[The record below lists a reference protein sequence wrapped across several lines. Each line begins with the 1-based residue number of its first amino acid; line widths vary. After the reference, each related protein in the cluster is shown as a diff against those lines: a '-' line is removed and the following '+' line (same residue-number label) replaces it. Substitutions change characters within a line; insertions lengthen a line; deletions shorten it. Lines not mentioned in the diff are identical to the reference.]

1 MKYNKNSKP
10 NNYLNQY
17 SYDQIKIANKT
28 ALKIL
33 YEFVDEM
40 FTMFSDIKKYII
52 KPKQLENML
61 KNIHYKGTY
70 NYQEIEY
77 CLELSVNEPVKRSD
91 GTVEIYRYYYE
102 DVGIAIHSLIYYK
115 ECLVKT
121 ESQKMLKFLTIAG
134 QKERDKI
141 RKKTMS
147 KLKTLQDKLF
157 YLIDNDPTMD

>member
-1 MKYNKNSKP
+1 MKYSKP

-17 SYDQIKIANKT
+17 SYNQIKKANKT

-40 FTMFSDIKKYII
+40 FMMFCDKKKYIN
-52 KPKQLENML
+52 KPYQLEDML

-70 NYQEIEY
+70 NYQEVEY
-77 CLELSVNEPVKRSD
+77 CLDLSVNEQIQRSN

-102 DVGIAIHSLIYYK
+102 DVGRAIHSLIYYK
-115 ECLVKT
+115 ECLIKT
-121 ESQKMLKFLTIAG
+121 ESKKMLKFLTIEG
-134 QKERDKI
+134 RKERDKI

-147 KLKTLQDKLF
+147 KLKALQDELF
-157 YLIDNDPTMD
+157 YLIDNDPTVD

>member
-1 MKYNKNSKP
+1 MKNNQNSKP

-17 SYDQIKIANKT
+17 SYDQIKIANKI

-40 FTMFSDIKKYII
+40 FTMFSDIRKYII

-61 KNIHYKGTY
+61 KDIHYKGTY

-77 CLELSVNEPVKRSD
+77 CLKLSVNEQVKRSD

-102 DVGIAIHSLIYYK
+102 DVGIAIYSLIYYK
-115 ECLVKT
+115 ECLVKIK
-121 ESQKMLKFLTIAG
+121 SKKMLKYLTAEG
-134 QKERDKI
+134 QKERNKI
-141 RKKTMS
+141 RTKAMK
-147 KLKTLQDKLF
+147 KLKQLQDELF
-157 YLIDNDPTMD
+157 YFIDNDPTID

>member
-1 MKYNKNSKP
+1 MKYSKNSKP

-40 FTMFSDIKKYII
+40 FTMFSNIRKYTI

-61 KNIHYKGTY
+61 KNIYYKGTY

-77 CLELSVNEPVKRSD
+77 CLELSVNEQVKRSD

-121 ESQKMLKFLTIAG
+121 ESKKMLKVLTIAG

-141 RKKTMS
+141 RKKTMN
-147 KLKTLQDKLF
+147 KLKQLQVELF
-157 YLIDNDPTMD
+157 YLIDNDPTID